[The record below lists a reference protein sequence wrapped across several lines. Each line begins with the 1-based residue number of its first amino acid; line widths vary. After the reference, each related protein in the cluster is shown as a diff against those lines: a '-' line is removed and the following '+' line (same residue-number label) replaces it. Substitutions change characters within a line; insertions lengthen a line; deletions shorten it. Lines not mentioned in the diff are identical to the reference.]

1 MTTAV
6 IDTSVVVALADAND
20 KWHARAIEL
29 RDALLSNGI
38 QQIYVDCVIN
48 EAISVIGRRAE
59 EQKRSEQFDR
69 LLDGLLTL
77 IPQEAITWVSSAGKR
92 LFPEILALCR
102 EHQGKLNYHDA
113 LIALA
118 CRELGVG
125 VIISFDMDFDAIV
138 WLERVGEPTNLLQSK
153 DSS

>member
-1 MTTAV
+1 MITAV
-6 IDTSVVVALADAND
+6 IDTSVVVAL
-20 KWHARAIEL
+20 
-29 RDALLSNGI
+29 
-38 QQIYVDCVIN
+38 
-48 EAISVIGRRAE
+48 
-59 EQKRSEQFDR
+59 FDR

-77 IPQEAITWVSSAGKR
+77 IPQEAITWVSNAGKR

-125 VIISFDMDFDAIV
+125 AIISFDTDFDAIV
-138 WLERVGEPTNLLQSK
+138 WLERVSDPANVMQFKGNS
-153 DSS
+153 

>member
-59 EQKRSEQFDR
+59 EQKRSEQF
-69 LLDGLLTL
+69 G
-77 IPQEAITWVSSAGKR
+77 
-92 LFPEILALCR
+92 
-102 EHQGKLNYHDA
+102 
-113 LIALA
+113 
-118 CRELGVG
+118 
-125 VIISFDMDFDAIV
+125 
-138 WLERVGEPTNLLQSK
+138 QSRC
-153 DSS
+153 